1 MNRTIKTRETVIS
14 VKTADHKKN
23 LSHYMKQSSIRS
35 KREETRKK
43 DDPQAGA
50 SNYAIEDIQTTWKR
64 SVYESQYRIRNR
76 RRILRRDLPYGKQP
90 ASSSVSPS
98 QASIPRRVIHAVGNT
113 YQVQMVRQAIH
124 QYAESFRNYNRVT
137 AAISRTFTVAGSV
150 FTKSIH
156 TVKTAANSI
165 SLLFS
170 AGTGILLVLTMTLFF
185 GVFSSFT
192 NTTVFAQGI
201 EIPEASVQPD
211 FTNEE
216 AWGDNNPYTRLGF
229 VGQCTWFAWGRFY
242 EIYGYDPGF
251 RGDGWNCAAQLV
263 AAHPDKFELSY
274 IPAGGAVFSTIGHNH
289 VGIVIS
295 VDGDNITIQEG
306 NLDGKSNPIAEA
318 ITDWHEITYSLD
330 FFIAHNGGVI
340 YAIPIKE
347 GAVTD
352 KTQP

>member
-76 RRILRRDLPYGKQP
+76 KRILRRGLPYGEQP
-90 ASSSVSPS
+90 TPSGVSPS
-98 QASIPRRVIHAVGNT
+98 RASIPRRVIHAVGNT
-113 YQVQMVRQAIH
+113 YQARMVRQAIH

-137 AAISRTFTVAGSV
+137 AAISRTFTIAGSV

-156 TVKTAANSI
+156 TVKIAANSI

-170 AGTGILLVLTMTLFF
+170 AGTGVLLILTMTLFF

-229 VGQCTWFAWGRFY
+229 AGQCTWFAWGRFY

-274 IPAGGAVFSTIGHNH
+274 IPAAGAVFSTIGHNH
-289 VGIVIS
+289 VGIVIA

-306 NLDGKSNPIAEA
+306 NLDGKSNPMVEA
-318 ITDWHEITYSLD
+318 ITDWHEITYPIGT
-330 FFIAHNGGVI
+330 FISINGGVV
-340 YAIPIKE
+340 YAVPRLE
-347 GAVTD
+347 
-352 KTQP
+352 QEEQ

>member
-43 DDPQAGA
+43 DDPQTGA

-76 RRILRRDLPYGKQP
+76 KRILRRDNPYGEQP
-90 ASSSVSPS
+90 ASNGVLPS
-98 QASIPRRVIHAVGNT
+98 QTSIPRRVIHAISNS
-113 YQVQMVRQAIH
+113 YQARMVRHTIH
-124 QYAESFRNYNRVT
+124 KYAETIRNYNRITTTVSNLFSGT
-137 AAISRTFTVAGSV
+137 GRVFRSGIKAARTTV
-150 FTKSIH
+150 
-156 TVKTAANSI
+156 NSL
-165 SLLFS
+165 SYVFS
-170 AGTGILLVLTMTLFF
+170 AGTGMLLILTLTLFF

-229 VGQCTWFAWGRFY
+229 AGQCTWFAWGRFY

-251 RGDGWNCAAQLV
+251 RGDGWNCASQLV

-274 IPAGGAVFSTIGHNH
+274 VPAAGAVFSTIGHNH
-289 VGIVIS
+289 VGIVIA

-306 NLDGKSNPIAEA
+306 NLDGKSNPMVEA
-318 ITDWHEITYSLD
+318 ITDWHEVTYTIKH
-330 FFIAHNGGVI
+330 FVAYNVGVI
-340 YAIPIKE
+340 YAVPKP
-347 GAVTD
+347 T
-352 KTQP
+352 K